1 MKISLNELTND
12 FSHKLLLYVV
22 MLLMQKKN
30 MSLSNKRKCLQEKI
44 DQWETAD
51 KSVKIFFVLKVLL
64 NKMVMK
70 IQAMALILT
79 VMIILMI
86 CVQEKLRELFYC
98 LFSKTDDKERYFLA
112 MERS

>member
-1 MKISLNELTND
+1 MKISLNQLTND

-51 KSVKIFFVLKVLL
+51 KSVKIFFLPKSSIEQ
-64 NKMVMK
+64 NNDENSSDD
-70 IQAMALILT
+70 IN
-79 VMIILMI
+79 
-86 CVQEKLRELFYC
+86 
-98 LFSKTDDKERYFLA
+98 TDDDDDLDDIRPIKTKRTPLLFA
-112 MERS
+112 